1 MIRTMHRKPRTI
13 ELTPLQIAQTL
24 VALRRHIAA
33 LNKQE
38 DEDPQ
43 GDEVHDILVAESVVK
58 ALRSAG
64 AAADSDDY
72 PESGQ
77 PD

>member
-1 MIRTMHRKPRTI
+1 MHRKSRNV
-13 ELTPLQIAQTL
+13 ELTPRQIAQTL
-24 VALRRHIAA
+24 VALRSHIAS

-58 ALRSAG
+58 ALLQVA
-64 AAADSDDY
+64 AAADKDDY
-72 PESGQ
+72 PESRQ

>member
-1 MIRTMHRKPRTI
+1 MHRKPRTV

-24 VALRRHIAA
+24 VALRSHIAS

-43 GDEVHDILVAESVVK
+43 GDEVHDILVAESAVK
-58 ALRSAG
+58 ALLLAG
-64 AAADSDDY
+64 AAADQDDY
-72 PESGQ
+72 PESRQ

>member
-1 MIRTMHRKPRTI
+1 MNRKPRSI
-13 ELTPLQIAQTL
+13 DLTPLQIAQTI
-24 VALRRHIAA
+24 VALRSHIAL

-43 GDEVHDILVAESVVK
+43 GDEVTDILVAESVVK
-58 ALRSAG
+58 ALRAAG

-72 PESGQ
+72 PEARQ

>member
-1 MIRTMHRKPRTI
+1 M
-13 ELTPLQIAQTL
+13 
-24 VALRRHIAA
+24 ALRRHIAA

-58 ALRSAG
+58 ALTSAA

-72 PESGQ
+72 PETRQ

>member
-1 MIRTMHRKPRTI
+1 MHRKPRTI